1 MHYDLMIAVKF
12 VNGTNSNTWIVHGTS
27 VLGTNCLA
35 AAEAAFIGWMSD
47 VLAAAH
53 ICVWLD
59 FLVVLPW
66 LWECDK
72 RSSLGVSVQLCFHN
86 LPELCDVYANQA
98 VYSPRERG

>member
-1 MHYDLMIAVKF
+1 MIAVNF
-12 VNGTNSNTWIVHGTS
+12 VSGTNSNTWMVHGTS

-47 VLAAAH
+47 VLVAAR

-66 LWECDK
+66 LWEWA
-72 RSSLGVSVQLCFHN
+72 RSCSRAATSSVSYCPRRF
-86 LPELCDVYANQA
+86 LPRV
-98 VYSPRERG
+98 G

>member
-1 MHYDLMIAVKF
+1 MISVNF
-12 VNGTNSNTWIVHGTS
+12 VSGTNSNTWMVHGTS

-47 VLAAAH
+47 VLVAAR

-72 RSSLGVSVQLCFHN
+72 RSSLGVSAQLCFHS
-86 LPELCDVYANQA
+86 LPEL
-98 VYSPRERG
+98 

>member
-1 MHYDLMIAVKF
+1 MIAVNF
-12 VNGTNSNTWIVHGTS
+12 VSGTNPNTWMIHGTS

-35 AAEAAFIGWMSD
+35 AAEAAFSGWMSD

-66 LWECDK
+66 LWECDG
-72 RSSLGVSVQLCFHN
+72 RSSLGIGVQPCFHN
-86 LPELCDVYANQA
+86 LPEMRDVCANQA
-98 VYSPRERG
+98 MYSLREWG